1 MKTASILYK
10 FKLIAE
16 ILAYRKACVY
26 PSVSNLESF
35 TFFDI
40 VN

>member
-1 MKTASILYK
+1 MKTASILQ

-16 ILAYRKACVY
+16 IPAYRKACVY